1 MSFCKYFNDTY
12 SFEATFACFVLEIE
26 EDSKKIR
33 RRCETAEYYIKI
45 LSQSFARMLVKL
57 YLVEI
62 LTEELKRKLEN
73 KLIFSFLKKY

>member
-26 EDSKKIR
+26 GDLQKIR

-45 LSQSFARMLVKL
+45 LSQTFARMLVKL

-62 LTEELKRKLEN
+62 LTQELKRNL
-73 KLIFSFLKKY
+73 